1 MPNGN
6 CRPLLG
12 KKTQGPVFD
21 GTLDVSRYEELPDV
35 TVETILE
42 GDMTLDASAE
52 QVYSDVL
59 STSTLPMSKPDS
71 SAENN
76 WTSNCNDLVNGVQVH
91 TDRNFNS
98 EVTNIK
104 KVDPASNDKLILVTK
119 SGAKNYIENEKEDL
133 NPEKCNVKGSGPN
146 TKLENAKNNS
156 SVDAMVTLDYRE
168 NGSTRRVAP
177 ALGPNG

>member
-12 KKTQGPVFD
+12 KKTQVPVFD

-42 GDMTLDASAE
+42 GDMTLDTSAE
-52 QVYSDVL
+52 QVCSDVL
-59 STSTLPMSKPDS
+59 STSTLPMSKTDS
-71 SAENN
+71 SQENN
-76 WTSNCNDLVNGVQVH
+76 CTSNCNELVNGVQVH
-91 TDRNFNS
+91 IDRNFNS

-104 KVDPASNDKLILVTK
+104 KVDPSGIDKLILDTK
-119 SGAKNYIENEKEDL
+119 SGAKNYIENKKKDL
-133 NPEKCNVKGSGPN
+133 NPDKCIVKGSGPN
-146 TKLENAKNNS
+146 MKVENAKN
-156 SVDAMVTLDYRE
+156 SVVEAIATLDYRE
-168 NGSTRRVAP
+168 NLGTRRVAP